1 MDYVPLLF
9 IVRRPEVYVKLKF
22 DHSKYKKVAILV
34 AVTVSLIVEMT
45 LHCGNMLSR
54 LMPVIMV
61 VEFPVL
67 PPPIQI
73 PIHV

>member
-9 IVRRPEVYVKLKF
+9 IVRRPKVYFKLKF
-22 DHSKYKKVAILV
+22 DHSKYEKVAILV

-67 PPPIQI
+67 PPPIHI